1 LLSNGITLPMKKAA
15 KKKADIDETG
25 VLALMRGVFRAFSK
39 LAEQAGEGRPLLRGL
54 RIAHDPKVDR
64 FVVVHSG
71 SRIEFLLVL
80 HGEGRPPFAEI
91 ECRRMDS
98 AGVTEAASMA
108 RFRFDQS
115 GVVSES
121 SVAELAG
128 ERIDQATGAWQIVA
142 AVIWDAL
149 QA

>member
-1 LLSNGITLPMKKAA
+1 MKKPSR
-15 KKKADIDETG
+15 KKIEADETG
-25 VLALMRGVFRAFSK
+25 VLARMRGVFQSFAR

-54 RIAHDPKVDR
+54 RVAHDPKADR
-64 FVVVHSG
+64 FVVVHG
-71 SRIEFLLVL
+71 GTRVEFILVL
-80 HGEGRPPFAEI
+80 HGDDPLPHAQV

-98 AGVTEAASMA
+98 AGATEATPIA
-108 RFRFDQS
+108 RFRFDPT

-128 ERIDQATGAWQIVA
+128 ERIDQAPGAWSIVA

-149 QA
+149 QAPH